1 LPFSQHRRFLIDG
14 NAGGEV
20 LFGSSCREASLQ
32 RLRAISAAVLSVSLL
47 SMPVWGAT
55 TPSVTPLGTIIAAD
69 HAHVGE
75 RIVDVGTTLYG
86 GDRISTELQGSV
98 QVRTGQARLLL
109 LNASAAIVNDAAGA
123 PSAKLL
129 QGTAT
134 FSTGNAY
141 AFTLFASKAAIRPQT
156 DTPTVGQVT
165 YLNEKELL
173 ITARRGP
180 LTVTVEDETQVIPE
194 GTSYRVLLDP
204 ALNVAQGPEGAG
216 QGGNNTGQQHGPLK
230 AGRSRFLIIAITTV
244 AVATAV
250 VSYIALESNDRP

>member
-1 LPFSQHRRFLIDG
+1 M
-14 NAGGEV
+14 
-20 LFGSSCREASLQ
+20 Q

-69 HAHVGE
+69 HAHVGGG
-75 RIVDVGTTLYG
+75 IADVGTTLYG

-98 QVRTGQARLLL
+98 QVRSGQARLLL
-109 LNASAAIVNDAAGA
+109 LSASAAIVNDAAGA

-134 FSTGNAY
+134 FSTGNAH

-156 DTPTVGQVT
+156 DAPTVGQVT

-173 ITARRGP
+173 VTARRGP
-180 LTVTVEDETQVIPE
+180 LSVTVEDETQVIPE

-204 ALNVAQGPEGAG
+204 APDVAQGPEGAG
-216 QGGNNTGQQHGPLK
+216 AGQGGINTGQQHGPLK

-244 AVATAV
+244 AVATTV
-250 VSYIALESNDRP
+250 VSYIALESGDRP